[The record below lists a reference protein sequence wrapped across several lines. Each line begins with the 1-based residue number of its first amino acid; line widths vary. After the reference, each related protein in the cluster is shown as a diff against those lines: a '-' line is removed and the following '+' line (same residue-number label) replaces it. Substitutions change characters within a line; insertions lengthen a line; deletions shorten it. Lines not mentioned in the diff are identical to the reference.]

1 MQLAVSRRHM
11 ARFEIESHHLGIIVL
26 RLVDGFNETWQLRE
40 SESRI
45 RIVINFNEKRFG
57 IA

>member
-11 ARFEIESHHLGIIVL
+11 ARFEIESHHLGIVVL
-26 RLVDGFNETWQLRE
+26 RLVDGFIETWQLRE

-45 RIVINFNEKRFG
+45 RIVIGFNEERFG